1 MPHKLSRMKR
11 KGFFLMPRGGG
22 DDGGRNSSRFFPS
35 MNGGEK
41 KVGHDVNNER
51 KKKSLRETEVCVCS
65 CVGEEVDP
73 LLPRLI
79 KIPLPPPTE
88 MISNSSHARNR
99 FPHRKIQSDKLL
111 SGWEK

>member
-1 MPHKLSRMKR
+1 
-11 KGFFLMPRGGG
+11 MPRGGG

-51 KKKSLRETEVCVCS
+51 KKTLRETEVCVRA

-73 LLPRLI
+73 LLLRLI
-79 KIPLPPPTE
+79 KIPPSPDRNDFE
-88 MISNSSHARNR
+88 FIARTQR
-99 FPHRKIQSDKLL
+99 FPTRKIQSDKLL